1 MRFGGFPGKRTDP
14 HTLAGAYAMDALEA
28 ADAKRFER
36 HLAGCDACAQEVTE
50 LRETASRL
58 GAATAVPAPPG
69 MKAAV
74 LAAAARTSQQ
84 HVVAGAAARR
94 PVRAPAWAGGRRGG
108 RFALVAAPVAAGI
121 VAIAVVFGMASSDAN
136 QRLHQDGQRNQAV
149 AAVLT
154 ARDAHMMTGVVTGGG
169 SATIVMSHNMGAL
182 VFTAANLPASS
193 VYELWLVGPDG
204 HRAEGAVAVA
214 GHGMAGPMIAAGLH
228 PGDHLMLT
236 AGAAG
241 TTVLDI
247 RL

>member
-1 MRFGGFPGKRTDP
+1 MRLGGLPGKRMDP
-14 HTLAGAYAMDALEA
+14 HTLAGAYAMDALDA

-36 HLAGCDACAQEVTE
+36 HLASCDACAQEVTE

-58 GAATAVPAPPG
+58 GAATAVPPPPG

-84 HVVAGAAARR
+84 HVVAGAGARR
-94 PVRAPAWAGGRRGG
+94 PTKAPALAR
-108 RFALVAAPVAAGI
+108 RFALVAAPVAAGL
-121 VAIAVVFGMASSDAN
+121 VAVAVVFGMASSDAN

-169 SATIVMSHNMGAL
+169 SATVVMSHNMGAL